1 MPQKV
6 YLWILKIGA
15 ILSFICV
22 FFVFK
27 GLLFPYITS
36 KQIPFNVLTE
46 VLLVV
51 WVAFIVKYPQWNP
64 FRGLTKAWP
73 LSLFIRKK
81 KTETAEP
88 AVVTEKAPHD
98 KKNKA
103 VEAVEEIPS
112 GSKPSLL
119 ITFGLAAFF
128 IVITISCFT
137 GIDFHMSFWSNAER
151 MLGVYHILHFF
162 ILYLIVITVMREWRD
177 WLMTFIA
184 LIMAAVFVAIESM
197 GPGGMNYSTLGNTL
211 YASIFMIFAAY
222 LVLTAF
228 FHKDSKGGK
237 KNYSFGKW
245 FLFLAIPF
253 IYLQFRRADNT
264 GAYVGMGA
272 GIVAFIFLFGV
283 TNKKNLVRI
292 ISWLLT
298 GLLIAC
304 FVFVFTN
311 HSNPIIANSSILGQM
326 NFGKSTFQTRLLS
339 WKSAQKD
346 FHNHWLLGTGFGN
359 YAVTFDKYF
368 NAKFFNYSK
377 SETYFDRAH
386 NNIIDITSTTGVLG
400 IAAYLS
406 IFAATGFYLIRALR
420 RRRIRPLEFCLI
432 SSLFVAY
439 FVQNLTVFD
448 SFISYMCLMIV
459 LGYVHWLAN
468 TEEDKGNE
476 RALLAAGG
484 PRGFADKEIYAL
496 LVVGLA
502 MAFTIYNYAILP
514 MGMLTKVIEG
524 QMTFTRGDLVNGI
537 AFYKEALSRN
547 TPIDKDGRS
556 MFLRAV
562 ADQGWAIGK
571 LDQAKA
577 QEIISFAIEQGQK
590 NLVYNSVDSLMNM
603 ELARVYDAGFKAIK
617 DPAKKAEYGAQSL
630 VYIDRSLAASPERVP
645 VYFVKTQFLIG
656 QNKIDEALGVL
667 EYAATITDVFP
678 ETQCQ
683 LGQIYLI
690 KQNNLLSDKATSS
703 AEEAG
708 VKGWANM
715 DKCLDRGGAGSLVV
729 PEVVKEA
736 VNHYIDLKDTNKV
749 IALYTALIGFEPK
762 NTQYLI
768 TLARIYAEKGDK
780 ENAIAT
786 ANQVSAVDPK
796 LKADADEF
804 IKQVQNSK

>member
-6 YLWILKIGA
+6 YLWILKIGSL
-15 ILSFICV
+15 LSFICV

-36 KQIPFNVLTE
+36 KQIPFNVLME

-64 FRGLTKAWP
+64 FRGLSRTWP
-73 LSLFIRKK
+73 LSLVFRSKK
-81 KTETAEP
+81 
-88 AVVTEKAPHD
+88 VQ
-98 KKNKA
+98 A
-103 VEAVEEIPS
+103 VEAEVSPTVGKDRKNKTIEAPEAMPTI
-112 GSKPSLL
+112 SKASHY
-119 ITFGLAAFF
+119 ITLGMAAFF
-128 IVITISCFT
+128 LVCVISCFT

-211 YASIFMIFAAY
+211 YASIFMIFAGY

-237 KNYSFGKW
+237 KSYSFGKW
-245 FLFLAIPF
+245 FLFLALPF
-253 IYLQFRRADNT
+253 LYVQFRRADNT

-283 TNKKNLVRI
+283 TNKRNLVRI
-292 ISWLLT
+292 ISWLFT

-304 FVFVFTN
+304 FVFIFTN

-326 NFGKSTFQTRLLS
+326 NFEKSTFQTRLLS
-339 WKSAQKD
+339 WKSAYKD

-359 YAVTFDKYF
+359 YAVIFDKHF
-368 NAKFFNYSK
+368 DAKFFSYSK

-386 NNIIDITSTTGVLG
+386 NNLIDIGSTTGVLG
-400 IAAYLS
+400 LAAYLS
-406 IFAATGFYLIRALR
+406 IFVVAGFYMIRSLRRKRIRA
-420 RRRIRPLEFCLI
+420 LEFCLL

-448 SFISYMCLMIV
+448 SFVSYMCLMIV
-459 LGYVHWLAN
+459 LGYVHWLSN
-468 TEEDKGNE
+468 TEEDKGNK

-496 LVVGLA
+496 LITGLVA
-502 MAFTIYNYAILP
+502 TFLIYNYAILP
-514 MGMLTKVIEG
+514 LGMLSKVIEG
-524 QMTFTRGDLVNGI
+524 QMTFARGDLVNGI
-537 AFYKEALSRN
+537 VFYKEALAHN

-556 MFLRAV
+556 MFLRAT

-590 NLVYNSVDSLMNM
+590 NLVYNPVDSLMNM
-603 ELARVYDAGFKAIK
+603 ELARAYDAGFKAIK
-617 DPAKKAEYGAQSL
+617 DPAKKAEYAAQSL
-630 VYIDRSLAASPERVP
+630 VYINRSIAASSERVP

-656 QNKIDEALGVL
+656 QNKIDEAIDVL

-690 KQNNLLSDKATSS
+690 KQNNLLGDNATSS
-703 AEEAG
+703 AEETGA
-708 VKGWANM
+708 KGWANM

-736 VNHYIDLKDTNKV
+736 VNHYIDLKDTDKV

-780 ENAIAT
+780 ENAIAI
-786 ANQVSAVDPK
+786 ANKVGEVDPK
-796 LKADADEF
+796 LKADADQF
-804 IKQVQNSK
+804 IKQVENSN